1 MRRRKKSENGGFN
14 VWRSYS
20 DMMAGVL
27 LLFVLLMCVTLFQA
41 QKSYDESIK
50 ERDEKIA
57 LQEQYTLEILA
68 QQNELDEKE
77 GQLKDQN
84 QQLKTQDEKLKD
96 QEELLAQLAAKL
108 KDQEATLN
116 QNELDEKEGQLKDQN
131 QQLKTQDEKLKDQEE
146 LLAQLAAKLKDQE
159 ATLNSQQAALNEKT
173 ALLKD
178 QQAQIDQIIGVK
190 ADVIEALKKEFAK
203 NNINVDIDT
212 QTGLNEKTALLK
224 DQQAQIDQI
233 IGVKADVI
241 EALKKEFAKNNIN
254 VDIDTQ
260 TGAMTLESSVLF
272 AYDEAELTEEGK
284 QALEQVLP
292 IYCKV
297 LLQKDYMKYLAEII
311 IDGYTDTDGDYSYN
325 LQLSQQ
331 RSLAVAQYL
340 LNIQGNFLNS
350 DQSQNLQEYLTVN
363 GHSMANP
370 VLDANGNVDKDASR
384 RVEVKFRLKD
394 EEMISELNKIMSA
407 QGEKTADTDSAS

>member
-108 KDQEATLN
+108 KDQEAT
-116 QNELDEKEGQLKDQN
+116 
-131 QQLKTQDEKLKDQEE
+131 
-146 LLAQLAAKLKDQE
+146 
-159 ATLNSQQAALNEKT
+159 
-173 ALLKD
+173 
-178 QQAQIDQIIGVK
+178 
-190 ADVIEALKKEFAK
+190 
-203 NNINVDIDT
+203 
-212 QTGLNEKTALLK
+212 LNEKTALLK

-340 LNIQGNFLNS
+340 LDIQGNFLNS

-394 EEMISELNKIMSA
+394 EEMISELNKIMSV